1 MPAWAVTIHKAQGLT
16 LARVM
21 VDLARGAFAEGQVYV
36 ALSRCQTIGGLSL
49 RRAVRVH
56 EVRCS
61 EAARAFYEKV
71 RSRKR
76 RSSADGHR

>member
-1 MPAWAVTIHKAQGLT
+1 
-16 LARVM
+16 M

-49 RRAVRVH
+49 RRAVRVQ
-56 EVRCS
+56 EVRAS

-71 RSRKR
+71 RSRSR
-76 RSSADGHR
+76 RSAGASG